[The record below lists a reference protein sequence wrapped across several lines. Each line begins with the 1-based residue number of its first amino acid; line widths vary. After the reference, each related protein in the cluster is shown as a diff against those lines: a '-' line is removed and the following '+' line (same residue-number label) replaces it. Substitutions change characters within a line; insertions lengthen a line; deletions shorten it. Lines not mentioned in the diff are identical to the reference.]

1 MGLLLFKITRTPSK
15 MLLKILLFLIL
26 QGAWVSHSEIIP
38 EVKAGAIPNDRPTGF
53 GGSEDLGMSRIKD
66 AKPRLKRCTCYS
78 YMDREC
84 VYYCHL
90 DIIWV
95 NTPERTV
102 PYGMSSYQAPQ
113 RMRRETVESPR
124 CLCAVADADQ
134 QCRDF
139 CQSRAAVPSRC
150 VHRGAGGG

>member
-1 MGLLLFKITRTPSK
+1 FSVVVCFSVLVSFSVVVLFS
-15 MLLKILLFLIL
+15 
-26 QGAWVSHSEIIP
+26 VSVS
-38 EVKAGAIPNDRPTGF
+38 GAIPNDRPTGF

-139 CQSRAAVPSRC
+139 CQSRLVIHVTAQRRFLLSMVSC
-150 VHRGAGGG
+150 IY